1 MIVETELDI
10 RDFNEEAVE
19 EILGMLSVVKMA
31 TASSTVHY
39 CFQYTD
45 ITEPSS
51 ELEPRP
57 VGTTNTFVYFEK
69 I

>member
-19 EILGMLSVVKMA
+19 EILDMLSVVKMA

-39 CFQYTD
+39 CFQYAD
-45 ITEPSS
+45 ITESSS

>member
-10 RDFNEEAVE
+10 RDFNEEAVD
-19 EILGMLSVVKMA
+19 EILDMLSVVKMA
-31 TASSTVHY
+31 TASSTVQY